1 MTNKPQTEEALE
13 EENMKIELIEFAYE
27 KYGQHTV
34 AVKTEQGFNLELF
47 DACKIF
53 AENNSMKEYKR
64 VKNEAAEFAKY
75 IVEAVNKHDQ
85 PDPRLKHYEEL
96 VEGLKFTNALT
107 IAAIKGYSE
116 SNDDKLEMHLRGI
129 RKHLKQILKQIEEN
143 NASSLCG

>member
-1 MTNKPQTEEALE
+1 MNNKPQTEEAL
-13 EENMKIELIEFAYE
+13 NNLIQAR
-27 KYGQHTV
+27 
-34 AVKTEQGFNLELF
+34 
-47 DACKIF
+47 
-53 AENNSMKEYKR
+53 MKERDVVLAPMLQDAAIQYGCKLSDLCI
-64 VKNEAAEFAKY
+64 NEQVTQTGIKFW
-75 IVEAVNKHDQ
+75 VERK
-85 PDPRLKHYEEL
+85 PEIKDPRIKHYEEL